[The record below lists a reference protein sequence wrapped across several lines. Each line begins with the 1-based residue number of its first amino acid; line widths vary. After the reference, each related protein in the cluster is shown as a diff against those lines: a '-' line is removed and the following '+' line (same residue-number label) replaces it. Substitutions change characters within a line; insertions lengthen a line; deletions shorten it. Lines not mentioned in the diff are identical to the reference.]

1 MQEEDVVCAKYEMPC
16 NNYEIK
22 DPRLSLCRER
32 EKGAVRCELARCAIV
47 LCACACVCVLRFG
60 VKRKKMCFLCRCAQ
74 QDVST
79 PFLYMLDLLN
89 VAQQW
94 TLLAPGSLSPYQ
106 HITGRRAA
114 AVHFVMVE
122 TTL

>member
-1 MQEEDVVCAKYEMPC
+1 
-16 NNYEIK
+16 
-22 DPRLSLCRER
+22 
-32 EKGAVRCELARCAIV
+32 
-47 LCACACVCVLRFG
+47 
-60 VKRKKMCFLCRCAQ
+60 MCFLCRCAQ

-122 TTL
+122 TALQWDVVFLRGAVFCRCL